1 MTTPTVLGERYE
13 IGGVLGRGGMAEVH
27 RGRDLRLGREVAVKV
42 LRSDLARDP
51 SFQVRFR
58 REAQAA
64 ASLNHPAIVAVYD
77 TGEDRTAN
85 GATPY
90 IVMEYVEGETLRD
103 VLRRE
108 GHLAPERAMSL
119 AADICGALDFSHRN
133 GIVHRDVKPGNVM
146 ITPQGTVKVM
156 DFGIARAVSDSAA
169 TMTSTAAVIGTA
181 QYLSPEQARGESVD
195 ARSDVYSLGCL
206 LYELVT
212 GAPPFTGDS
221 PVSVAYQHVREDPRV
236 PSSINPEVPPELDAI
251 LLKAMSKNPAN
262 RYQSAADMRND
273 LLRALAGQRVEAT
286 PVMGDAEKT
295 TILAA
300 APGSYGY
307 GADGDGEWDDA
318 GDQARKRRRNR
329 LIAVIGVVAVLLIGG
344 VTAVVAFNGGDD
356 TPTQTVQQVPVPSV
370 AGATQ
375 ADATTQLQQAGLV
388 VGQVTTAP
396 STAAQKGQVLSSNPA
411 SGAQVA
417 KGSTVDLVVGAGP
430 NTVAI
435 PRSIVGSDV
444 GEARDALRAAGFTG
458 SINTDQ
464 VDSLKPQGTVVGVD
478 PGQGS
483 QASPDAAITLS
494 VSDGDAPIPAVVGQA
509 QAAAQKALSDA
520 GFTDVTVEQVQS
532 SQPQGTVVAVDP
544 GAGNQATAG
553 TAITLSVAAGTIQVP
568 DVVGQ
573 TPSAAQQRLQS
584 AGFNRIT
591 VNRVAS
597 DDVQSEVVVQVSPS
611 AGTQAAADTQITL
624 TVAYPSSTAGSQ
636 DGGGNGTGNS
646 NSNGTGT
653 GTGTGTGNGNGTGS
667 DNNG

>member
-1 MTTPTVLGERYE
+1 MTTPQVLGERYE

-42 LRSDLARDP
+42 LRHDLARDP

-77 TGEDRTAN
+77 TGEDRTTT

-108 GHLAPERAMSL
+108 GRLQPDRAMSL

-195 ARSDVYSLGCL
+195 ARSDVYSMGCL

-221 PVSVAYQHVREDPRV
+221 PVSVAYQHVREDPRR
-236 PSSINPEVPPELDAI
+236 PSSINPEIPPELDAI

-286 PVMGDAEKT
+286 PVMGDEEKT

-300 APGSYGY
+300 TPGGYRYGE
-307 GADGDGEWDDA
+307 DDWDDEDA
-318 GDQARKRRRNR
+318 AAKRRKRRI
-329 LIAVIGVVAVLLIGG
+329 IAIVAALAVLLIGG
-344 VTAVVAFNGGDD
+344 AIAVAI
-356 TPTQTVQQVPVPSV
+356 
-370 AGATQ
+370 A
-375 ADATTQLQQAGLV
+375 
-388 VGQVTTAP
+388 
-396 STAAQKGQVLSSNPA
+396 LSSNGTETPP
-411 SGAQVA
+411 VA
-417 KGSTVDLVVGAGP
+417 KVKVPTLVDLTVDAARQKLTAAELEVGVITPKPVTDATKIDKVLESSPAAGAELDKGSKVALVVGAAPDAVTVP
-430 NTVAI
+430 NV
-435 PRSIVGSDV
+435 VGFD
-444 GEARDALRAAGFTG
+444 EDQARAALKQAGFTG
-458 SINTDQ
+458 SINTRQ
-464 VDSLKPQGTVVGVD
+464 VDSLEKKDTVATVDPAVGKSAPPDQTITLGLSTGSVDLPDVTGKSETEARSILTQAGFTDAQISTEQTDSAEAAGTVVG
-478 PGQGS
+478 
-483 QASPDAAITLS
+483 T
-494 VSDGDAPIPAVVGQA
+494 
-509 QAAAQKALSDA
+509 
-520 GFTDVTVEQVQS
+520 T
-532 SQPQGTVVAVDP
+532 P
-544 GAGNQATAG
+544 GAGSPAGTGTRIVLQVSRGAKQIRVPSVRGLSETDAKAALSSVGFTRIDTVVSDVADGGVGANQATG
-553 TAITLSVAAGTIQVP
+553 TDPAANTMQAPDETITIILNP
-568 DVVGQ
+568 
-573 TPSAAQQRLQS
+573 P
-584 AGFNRIT
+584 
-591 VNRVAS
+591 
-597 DDVQSEVVVQVSPS
+597 
-611 AGTQAAADTQITL
+611 
-624 TVAYPSSTAGSQ
+624 
-636 DGGGNGTGNS
+636 TG
-646 NSNGTGT
+646 
-653 GTGTGTGNGNGTGS
+653 
-667 DNNG
+667 